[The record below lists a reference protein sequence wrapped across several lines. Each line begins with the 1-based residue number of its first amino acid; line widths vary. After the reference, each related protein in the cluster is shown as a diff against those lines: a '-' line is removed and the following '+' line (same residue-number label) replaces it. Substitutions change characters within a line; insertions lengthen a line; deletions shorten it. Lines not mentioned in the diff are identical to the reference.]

1 MKTAVAKTAVA
12 LLAAALLLAGCGDDT
27 AFTTST
33 PTTDTAPTGQPDAT
47 TPTTATTTSTAD
59 AACGYYDTEGC
70 ALYGLVLPAPA
81 PTATALAAVAGLPG
95 VAVAVWRTDFTCTL
109 QANMGAP
116 GPVPTEPTRFAYVDA
131 EGIRERRLATS
142 GELAPPITGIHIS
155 QSFWDRWEDQWAQA
169 QEAGVLVEA
178 VAVYLPRELVAD
190 GPPAGFR
197 AVVRL
202 PWRRTD
208 TLDPAVYAG
217 ELLLE
222 SEAFPAGYLTEPEP
236 PTCE

>member
-1 MKTAVAKTAVA
+1 MKP
-12 LLAAALLLAGCGDDT
+12 AARLLLALAVLAAGCCDD
-27 AFTTST
+27 A
-33 PTTDTAPTGQPDAT
+33 TAPSTTGPGTTGTTGT
-47 TPTTATTTSTAD
+47 TPTTA
-59 AACGYYDTEGC
+59 AACGYYDVEGC
-70 ALYGLVLPAPA
+70 ALYGLVLAAPR
-81 PTATALAAVAGLPG
+81 PTAEALAAVAGLPG
-95 VAVAVWRTDFTCTL
+95 VAIAVWRADFTCTL

-131 EGIRERRLATS
+131 GGIRERRLATS
-142 GELAPPITGIHIS
+142 GDLAPPITGIHIS
-155 QSFWDRWEDQWAQA
+155 ESFWNKWEDQWAQA
-169 QEAGVLVEA
+169 QEGGVLVEA

-208 TLDPAVYAG
+208 TLDPSVYPG

-222 SEAFPAGYLTEPEP
+222 TEDFPAGYLSEPEP
-236 PTCE
+236 LACE

>member
-1 MKTAVAKTAVA
+1 V
-12 LLAAALLLAGCGDDT
+12 LAAGCSDDT
-27 AFTTST
+27 
-33 PTTDTAPTGQPDAT
+33 TAPSTTGPETTGTTGT
-47 TPTTATTTSTAD
+47 TPTTA
-59 AACGYYDTEGC
+59 AACGYYDVEGC
-70 ALYGLVLPAPA
+70 ALYGLVLAAPR
-81 PTATALAAVAGLPG
+81 PTAEALVAVADLPG
-95 VAVAVWRTDFTCTL
+95 VPIAVWRTDFTCTL

-131 EGIRERRLATS
+131 GGIRERRLATS
-142 GELAPPITGIHIS
+142 GDLAPPITGIHIS
-155 QSFWDRWEDQWAQA
+155 ESFWNKWEDQWAQA

-208 TLDPAVYAG
+208 TLDPSAYPG
-217 ELLLE
+217 ELLLD
-222 SEAFPAGYLTEPEP
+222 SEGFPAGYLTEPDP
-236 PTCE
+236 LACE

>member
-1 MKTAVAKTAVA
+1 MKPAVVTPFA
-12 LLAAALLLAGCGDDT
+12 LLFALGLFAAGCGDD
-27 AFTTST
+27 AVTTT
-33 PTTDTAPTGQPDAT
+33 IAPA
-47 TPTTATTTSTAD
+47 TTATTATTGTTT
-59 AACGYYDTEGC
+59 AACGYYDVEGC
-70 ALYGLVLPAPA
+70 ALYGLVLPAPV

-95 VAVAVWRTDFTCTL
+95 VAVAVWRSDYACTL
-109 QANMGAP
+109 QASMGAP

-142 GELAPPITGIHIS
+142 GDVAPPISGIHIS
-155 QSFWDRWEDQWAQA
+155 QSYWDRWEDQWAQA
-169 QEAGVLVEA
+169 QADGVLVEA
-178 VAVYLPRELVAD
+178 VAVYLPAEQVAD

-197 AVVRL
+197 ALVRL

-222 SEAFPAGYLTEPEP
+222 IEDFPAGYLSEPEP
-236 PTCE
+236 LACE

>member
-1 MKTAVAKTAVA
+1 MKP
-12 LLAAALLLAGCGDDT
+12 AALLLLALAVLATACGDEAT
-27 AFTTST
+27 VPSTSGPGTT
-33 PTTDTAPTGQPDAT
+33 G
-47 TPTTATTTSTAD
+47 TTAT
-59 AACGYYDTEGC
+59 AAASCGYYDVEGC
-70 ALYGLVLPAPA
+70 ALYGLVLPLPQ
-81 PTATALAAVAGLPG
+81 PTAQALAAVAGLPG
-95 VAVAVWRTDFTCTL
+95 VPIAVWRAEFTCTL

-131 EGIRERRLATS
+131 GGIRERRLATS
-142 GELAPPITGIHIS
+142 GGVAPPITGIHIS
-155 QSFWDRWEDQWAQA
+155 ESFWNKWEDQWAQA

-208 TLDPAVYAG
+208 TLDTAVYPG
-217 ELLLE
+217 ELLME
-222 SEAFPAGYLTEPEP
+222 SEDFPAGYLSDPEP
-236 PTCE
+236 PACE